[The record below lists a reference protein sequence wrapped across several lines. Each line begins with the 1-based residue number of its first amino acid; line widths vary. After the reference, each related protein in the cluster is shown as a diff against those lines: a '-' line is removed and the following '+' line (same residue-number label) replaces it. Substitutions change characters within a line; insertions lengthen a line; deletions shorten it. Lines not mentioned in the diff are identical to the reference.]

1 MNPDRAAL
9 VVQAVLV
16 SLERWG
22 EEASQLQVA
31 PGHEVAKHH
40 LMASL
45 RQAELS
51 LKQMVARD
59 LARQAALTETQQH
72 GSSL

>member
-1 MNPDRAAL
+1 
-9 VVQAVLV
+9 V

-22 EEASQLQVA
+22 EEAGNLQVA
-31 PGHEVAKHH
+31 PGSEVAKHH

-51 LKQMVARD
+51 LKQIIARSKPPPD
-59 LARQAALTETQQH
+59 PD
-72 GSSL
+72 